1 MSEQTKETPESIA
14 ESVKAELRECNS
26 PLVHGRPGQRTPDL
40 VERILVKLREGESF
54 NWFDSEQ
61 AVGLPSTS
69 TIRRWRAEDE
79 HFDAECARACEIH
92 AEADYDKMQRIERGL
107 LRGEIDPKVGR
118 TVLANMQW
126 RMEKRSKARF
136 GQRVEVTHNVTD
148 TLSDQM
154 KAARERAA
162 AQD

>member
-1 MSEQTKETPESIA
+1 MSEQTPETPESIA
-14 ESVKAELRECNS
+14 ESVKAELRECNA
-26 PLVHGRPGQRTPDL
+26 PRPVGRPTVRSPDIA
-40 VERILVKLREGESF
+40 ERILVKLREGESF

-92 AEADYDKMQRIERGL
+92 AEADYDKMQRIERMA
-107 LRGEIDPKVGR
+107 LRGEIDSKAAN
-118 TVLANMQW
+118 TVLSNMRW
-126 RMEKRSKARF
+126 RMEKRNKARF
-136 GQRVEVTHNVTD
+136 GQKVELTHNVTD
-148 TLSDQM
+148 TLADQM

-162 AQD
+162 SSD